1 MGDRI
6 PVDIHIDP
14 SLGPDSADQSTQPQ
28 HATGIYV
35 TLYEYRWTIFIIS
48 VIIVLLAVLLYA
60 YIMRDGENARTMSS
74 AQCNRPPSLP
84 ARQNQGPIQGP
95 PPQQPAMPT
104 ETQEPAPPA
113 DEPQLETVAA
123 APATPAKEELLA
135 TRAALL
141 EEKPAEQPVEVPAA
155 QEKQAD
161 VPYVPPK
168 KCAKLRCKG
177 YATFGDFCEKHSG
190 AK

>member
-6 PVDIHIDP
+6 PLDIHIDP

-28 HATGIYV
+28 HATGLYF

-48 VIIVLLAVLLYA
+48 VVIVLLAVLLYA

-74 AQCNRPPSLP
+74 AQCSRPPPSVP
-84 ARQNQGPIQGP
+84 ARQNQAPVQSQAP
-95 PPQQPAMPT
+95 PEP
-104 ETQEPAPPA
+104 QEPVAPVAA

-123 APATPAKEELLA
+123 ATLTPAKEELLA

-141 EEKPAEQPVEVPAA
+141 EEKPEEQPAEAPAV

-161 VPYVPPK
+161 APYVPPK
-168 KCAKLRCKG
+168 KCVKLRCKG
-177 YATFGDFCEKHSG
+177 YATFGDFIEKHSG